1 MKLKNHSYFGLALL
15 ISLILIY
22 LPACETAGYGA
33 LPGGSKSQS
42 GEAVDIFGRKW
53 ASITND
59 GLHDPEGSGTSELE
73 QPEKALI
80 GLPAGEG
87 GNQVNWVEALAEGYI
102 YPKATLTDSKKK
114 EEVLDLDVLLKETG
128 EMPMITFPH
137 IKHTLWLGCK
147 NCHDHLFKRKAG
159 ATPNLNMYA
168 VLSGKKCGL
177 CHGAVAFPPNDC
189 IRCHNT
195 PRSSESVRHKRLR

>member
-1 MKLKNHSYFGLALL
+1 MKLKSRFYFGWALL
-15 ISLILIY
+15 ISFTLIL
-22 LPACETAGYGA
+22 LPSCETTGDTAQQA
-33 LPGGSKSQS
+33 SLQSQLDRVLDS
-42 GEAVDIFGRKW
+42 AGRKW
-53 ASITND
+53 DPIVSD
-59 GLHDPEGSGTSELE
+59 GLHDPEGLGARALE
-73 QPEKALI
+73 RPEKSLTT
-80 GLPAGEG
+80 LPAAEG
-87 GNQVNWVEALAEGYI
+87 GNQVNWVEALADGYI
-102 YPKATLTDSKKK
+102 YPKSSMTPNKK

-147 NCHDHLFKRKAG
+147 NCHDHIFERKAG

-195 PRSSESVRHKRLR
+195 PRESESVRHKRLR

>member
-1 MKLKNHSYFGLALL
+1 MKKKYRTYAGSVVIASLALIL
-15 ISLILIY
+15 LQGCETTSDNSLQSGAQS
-22 LPACETAGYGA
+22 LPARTLDPAGRTWD
-33 LPGGSKSQS
+33 L
-42 GEAVDIFGRKW
+42 I
-53 ASITND
+53 IND
-59 GLHDPEGSGTSELE
+59 GLHDTEGAGFYVLE
-73 QPEKALI
+73 PPEKALTTM
-80 GLPAGEG
+80 PAGEG

-102 YPKATLTDSKKK
+102 YPRASITPDKK
-114 EEVLDLDVLLKETG
+114 EEILDLDVLLKETG

-137 IKHTLWLGCK
+137 IKHTVWLGCK
-147 NCHDHLFKRKAG
+147 NCHDHLFERKAG

-195 PRSSESVRHKRLR
+195 PRKSESVRHKKLR